1 MHAIATAIAG
11 GHRFCARQ
19 PSPLLAG
26 GRTTTA
32 YTRLLLAHEHR
43 LSAASA
49 RRWSPLCSGVAA
61 ISLLFAHNRC
71 AAAACARLPLAA
83 HSRYRY
89 ATVLLMQPSYP
100 MILHSHNRQ

>member
-11 GHRFCARQ
+11 KHRFCARQ

-32 YTRLLLAHEHR
+32 YTRLLLAYERR

-49 RRWSPLCSGVAA
+49 RRWSPLCSGVAT
-61 ISLLFAHNRC
+61 IGLLFARNRC
-71 AAAACARLPLAA
+71 ATTTCARSPLAA
-83 HSRYRY
+83 HSRCRY
-89 ATVLLMQPSYP
+89 AAVLLMQPSYP
-100 MILHSHNRQ
+100 MILHSRNRQ